1 MELYRYKAMNS
12 EGRVKHSRL
21 DAMNASDLESRLA
34 RMGLDLIS
42 FKRVSGRRRGGGG
55 RPIQAVDII
64 TFCVHLQQ
72 LLRAGVPMLEGL
84 TDLRDTV
91 DHPRLRDVISVMI
104 ESIQGGK
111 NFSQSLAE
119 FPYVFDETF
128 VNLARAGEEAG
139 QLPEVLSQL
148 SENLKW
154 QDEQTAQVKMVMI
167 YPALV
172 LVVVGIAVVVL
183 MVKVVPELVKFVKS
197 MGHELPWHTKLL
209 IAVSN
214 AFTHFW
220 YLFIAVPL
228 ALVVGITVLSRT
240 NPAFRRRWDAMK
252 LDIPVFGPILK
263 KIILTRFT
271 NNFAL
276 MYASGITVLD
286 SIKLSASVAGNKAV
300 EEAVLNAG
308 RQLAEGS
315 GIAASFAES
324 DLFPP
329 LVLRML
335 RVGENTGSL
344 DKALANV
351 GYFYTRDV
359 RESVDRLQKLLGPAI
374 TVLLGGLLLWVMM
387 SVLGPIYDLISK
399 IKV

>member
-12 EGRVKHSRL
+12 EGRIKHSRL
-21 DAMNASDLESRLA
+21 DAMNPSDLESRLA
-34 RMGLDLIS
+34 RMGMDLIS

-55 RPIQAVDII
+55 RPIQTVDII
-64 TFCVHLQQ
+64 TFCIHMQQ

-84 TDLRDTV
+84 TDLRDTL
-91 DHPRLRDVISVMI
+91 DHPRFRDVIAVMI

-111 NFSQSLAE
+111 NFSQALGE

-139 QLPEVLSQL
+139 QLPEVLGQL
-148 SENLKW
+148 AENMKW
-154 QDEQTAQVKMVMI
+154 QDEQAAQVKMVMI
-167 YPALV
+167 YPSLV

-183 MVKVVPELVKFVKS
+183 MVKVVPELIKFVKS
-197 MGHELPWHTKLL
+197 MGKELPWHTKLL

-214 AFTHFW
+214 AFTHYW
-220 YLFIAVPL
+220 YLFIAIPV
-228 ALVVGITVLSRT
+228 AVVVAITVLNRT
-240 NPAFRRRWDAMK
+240 NPAFRRRWDAFK
-252 LDIPVFGPILK
+252 LDIPVIGPIMK

-324 DLFPP
+324 ELFPP

-359 RESVDRLQKLLGPAI
+359 RESVDRLQKILGPAI